1 MSQQINL
8 INPDFRRKREFFTAL
23 MLARAMAVV
32 LVAMAGLYAY
42 NANEGRKLAKGV
54 AMNAAL
60 LESEKLRLDAVVAKH
75 APRAKSEALEKR
87 VAELEERLKGEQAV
101 LDVLRGGS
109 LGNTEGYSEYL
120 RAFARQTVSGLWLT
134 EFTITG
140 AGMGMAI
147 GGRTLRPDLVPQYI
161 QRLNQ
166 EPITQ
171 GRAFAALEMQQAK
184 APPATADKPAQ
195 VPNYLEFKLYSTV
208 AEDKPS

>member
-42 NANEGRKLAKGV
+42 DTNKARKLAKDV
-54 AMNAAL
+54 ERNAAL
-60 LESEKLRLDAVVAKH
+60 LESERARLDAAVAKH
-75 APRAKSEALEKR
+75 APRAKSEAMEKR
-87 VAELEERLKGEQAV
+87 VAELEERLKGEEAV

-140 AGMGMAI
+140 AGMDMAI

-171 GRAFAALEMQQAK
+171 GRAFAALEMKQAE
-184 APPATADKPAQ
+184 AQPATADKPAQ
-195 VPNYLEFKLYSTV
+195 VPIYLEFKLYSTV

>member
-8 INPDFRRKREFFTAL
+8 INPDFRRRRELFTAKQL
-23 MLARAMAVV
+23 VRVLAVLPVIWVGMYTYDYREVQRLARQ
-32 LVAMAGLYAY
+32 
-42 NANEGRKLAKGV
+42 
-54 AMNAAL
+54 
-60 LESEKLRLDAVVAKH
+60 
-75 APRAKSEALEKR
+75 AKSESEALAGMQATLLETTKKYASRVKDPALEKR
-87 VAELEERLKGEQAV
+87 VTELEGRLKGEQAV

-184 APPATADKPAQ
+184 AQPATADKPEQ